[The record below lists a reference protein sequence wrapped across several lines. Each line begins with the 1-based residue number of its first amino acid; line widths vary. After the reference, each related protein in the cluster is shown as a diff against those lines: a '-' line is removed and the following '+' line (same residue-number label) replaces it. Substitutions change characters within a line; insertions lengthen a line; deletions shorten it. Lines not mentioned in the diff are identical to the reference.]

1 MTKKILFFMCILLN
15 LTCMMLA
22 ALLYSLRNQGMAV
35 VLLGQSINP
44 TTAIMALMVLAIIF
58 IIIGVSLVSS
68 MRR

>member
-22 ALLYSLRNQGMAV
+22 ALLYSLRNQGLAV
-35 VLLGQSINP
+35 VFLGQSINP